1 MYVSSFGSFE
11 KKGCKHIYTIAH
23 DMSFVNDI
31 WLWTVCEI
39 MTRFKR
45 REKGH
50 LGVVSRIAIC
60 PFVDE
65 INTFVRNRIYIMLQF
80 DNSISIRCNKINL
93 PLNSR
98 HIQGRSQ
105 ELEMGGAKLLGEGS
119 GGRLRP
125 PVGPGQS
132 PGRGA
137 KGTKLAPR
145 KLYGFKY
152 LINKFPKK
160 SKIEILFIHVVFFFT
175 K

>member
-1 MYVSSFGSFE
+1 
-11 KKGCKHIYTIAH
+11 
-23 DMSFVNDI
+23 
-31 WLWTVCEI
+31 

-119 GGRLRP
+119 G
-125 PVGPGQS
+125 
-132 PGRGA
+132 A
-137 KGTKLAPR
+137 A
-145 KLYGFKY
+145 
-152 LINKFPKK
+152 
-160 SKIEILFIHVVFFFT
+160 
-175 K
+175 